1 MRGLVITYQ
10 GGIPDENQSLFPVLT
25 RPDVPRAARQRQRCV
40 NGDWPCQWE
49 MAIFDPHRIQT
60 PLTDNQKIGESDYG
74 GGLYGCVKFGANPC
88 MGASVQMGEI

>member
-1 MRGLVITYQ
+1 
-10 GGIPDENQSLFPVLT
+10 
-25 RPDVPRAARQRQRCV
+25 
-40 NGDWPCQWE
+40 